1 MNRKKIYSNWFV
13 LPALAIFTI
22 FFLIPMV
29 ISFYFSMTVWGFDGF
44 RFIGM
49 DNFVS
54 FFTNRNLSIAMTNTI
69 IFAVL
74 TCLGKLFFAFF
85 IAVFV
90 TSKIKTKNF
99 LRAVVFFPTLVSGVA
114 IGLTFSALMH
124 PSRGLINQVITF
136 FGGPAINWLGNPDL
150 ALYSVILVDVWRGV
164 GIATIIFVAGIQS
177 IDRTFYEAASIDGAS
192 SWQQLR
198 TITLPLVRPAMNSII
213 ILAFVGGM
221 RSFDLIWAMTGGGPG
236 FATEVMASTIFKQF
250 TAGFFGLST
259 AGNVI
264 MLIMIAIIALPL
276 HRFLLS
282 KEVD

>member
-1 MNRKKIYSNWFV
+1 MNKRKIYSNWFV
-13 LPALAIFTI
+13 LPALVIFTI
-22 FFLIPMV
+22 FFLVPMV
-29 ISFYFSMTVWGFDGF
+29 ISFYFSLTVWGFDGF
-44 RFIGM
+44 TFTGL
-49 DNFVS
+49 DNFVA

-74 TCLGKLFFAFF
+74 TCFGKLFFAFF

-99 LRAVVFFPTLVSGVA
+99 LRAMVFFPTLVSGVA

-136 FGGPAINWLGNPDL
+136 VGGPAINWLGNPDL

-164 GIATIIFVAGIQS
+164 GIATVIFVAGIQS
-177 IDRTFYEAASIDGAS
+177 IDRTFYEAASIDGAG

-221 RSFDLIWAMTGGGPG
+221 RSFDLIWSMTGGGPG
-236 FATEVMASTIFKQF
+236 FATEVMASTIYKQF
-250 TAGFFGLST
+250 AAGFFGLST

-264 MLIMIAIIALPL
+264 MLVMIAIIVLPL